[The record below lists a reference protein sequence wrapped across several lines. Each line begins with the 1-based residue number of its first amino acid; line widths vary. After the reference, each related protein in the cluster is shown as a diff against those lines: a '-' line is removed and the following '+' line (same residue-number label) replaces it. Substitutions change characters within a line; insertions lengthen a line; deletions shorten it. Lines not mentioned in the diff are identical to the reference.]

1 VQSWAQRACGPLREP
16 AWEALW
22 YGVDSTVRKVRF
34 ARESNAIV
42 ETYIEYGS
50 KEVEQGCEL
59 VRVALPT
66 MLFEKLLGRN
76 ERHLI
81 MSSPVS
87 TNVHSPIV
95 CARKMYHHDLEA
107 ATL

>member
-1 VQSWAQRACGPLREP
+1 V
-16 AWEALW
+16 
-22 YGVDSTVRKVRF
+22 
-34 ARESNAIV
+34 RESNAIV

-50 KEVEQGCEL
+50 KEVERGCEL
-59 VRVALPT
+59 VGVALPT

-95 CARKMYHHDLEA
+95 CARKMYHHDFEA